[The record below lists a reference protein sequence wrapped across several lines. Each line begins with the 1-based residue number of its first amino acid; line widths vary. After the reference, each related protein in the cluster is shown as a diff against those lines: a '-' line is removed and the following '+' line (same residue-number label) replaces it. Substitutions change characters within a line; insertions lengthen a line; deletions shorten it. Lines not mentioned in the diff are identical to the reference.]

1 MLENKSYD
9 PHYTFMLAG
18 LRYVVP
24 VSRLFFR
31 AFAPR
36 ALAGCWAAGPGAP
49 WKQGARCRRGSGGA
63 GGRSASR
70 ACLAPS
76 RAQPSV
82 GGPHVLWAARLGFR
96 WWRFLLYGLSFPCTV
111 FNKYFVVLFLSCF
124 LDKELCFSM
133 KRLKTTDFPIPS
145 SCADSRNHEE

>member
-9 PHYTFMLAG
+9 PRYTFMLAG

-49 WKQGARCRRGSGGA
+49 WKQGARRRRGSGGS
-63 GGRSASR
+63 GRALCFPGVSGPEQGTAVGRGSSR
-70 ACLAPS
+70 
-76 RAQPSV
+76 SV
-82 GGPHVLWAARLGFR
+82 GRPPGIP
-96 WWRFLLYGLSFPCTV
+96 
-111 FNKYFVVLFLSCF
+111 VVAVSPIRPFLSMHY
-124 LDKELCFSM
+124 L
-133 KRLKTTDFPIPS
+133 
-145 SCADSRNHEE
+145 